1 MGERSMK
8 PSYTTVLDAGDVQLP
23 SVPLAAVLAVPV
35 LLVAVAYV
43 AKARK
48 WRLFGRPAQLAV
60 WVLYLSYAPMV
71 LYQYWGLWHG
81 RSVARDAMQMSIEAG
96 HLQDATIDRK
106 PNGLFLQTTQRFEV
120 NGVDFEYRH
129 QELRY
134 LDFLMP
140 QAALINLPLAE
151 NAEVRVTYRRD
162 DEQLQLLR
170 FEIAKHGP
178 GAHD

>member
-1 MGERSMK
+1 MK

-23 SVPLAAVLAVPV
+23 SVPLAAVLAIPV
-35 LLVAVAYV
+35 LLVAFAHV
-43 AKARK
+43 AKAHK
-48 WRLFGRPAQLAV
+48 WRWFRRPAQLTLWA
-60 WVLYLSYAPMV
+60 LYLSYAPMV

-81 RSVARDAMQMSIEAG
+81 RSVARDALQMSIEAG
-96 HLQDATIDRK
+96 HVQEATIDRK
-106 PNGLFLQTTQRFEV
+106 PNGLFVETTQRFEV

-162 DEQLQLLR
+162 DEQMQLLR
-170 FEIAKHGP
+170 FEIAQRGP
-178 GAHD
+178 GGQD